1 MAKNTMSVKDFA
13 VKYKVSSLEII
24 KELNSQGIDTPKGET
39 SKIPE
44 DMIELIDAY
53 FDDLYT
59 VEAAVSS
66 AVARKVSGGN
76 SGKKT
81 PSKRSGVEM
90 TQQIKTKGK
99 GKSKSDGSSGSEKS
113 KTIVLSVP
121 LLVKDLAEAV
131 GKKPNELIMDL
142 IKLGELASINQPV
155 SENNA
160 KKLCANYGF
169 ELEIGSAASAEEE
182 EIEELIEEEDPA
194 LLKERPPVVT
204 FMGHVDHGKTSL
216 QDAVRHTNVTAGEAG
231 AITQHIGAS
240 TIEFNGKQITFIDTP
255 GHAAFSSM
263 RARGA
268 NVTDI
273 VVLVVSAAEGFK
285 PQTVEAMNH
294 ALAAKVPIIVAIN
307 KIDLPDADPDK
318 ILLHM
323 QQNNLTS
330 EDWGGTVGTVRVSA
344 KTKAGLPD
352 LLERILME
360 AEMLELKANPDKKA
374 SGVVIEAQ
382 LEQGLGSTAS
392 ILIQDGTLR
401 NGEIVLVGEHYG
413 KVRTLFDDKGG
424 RIKSAG
430 PSTPVKLVGLSGVPE
445 AGDKLEVCATERE
458 ARDRAQQRIA
468 DKRGRMA
475 ASSNIASVEDL
486 FSRLNNEDAN
496 KHNLN
501 IVIKADVKG
510 SGEAIAQSL
519 AELPSEKIRAEVVA
533 NGVGPIS
540 EGDIELAAAT
550 GSMVVGFHV
559 RVNPGVND
567 LAKKRGV
574 EIRLYSII
582 YELLEDITDALAG
595 KLEPEKREKE
605 IGQARI
611 LQIFE
616 LSKGPRI
623 CGCRVDSGVVKVGAK
638 ARVRRNKELIY
649 NGEVASLRH
658 FKDDV
663 REVKAGLECGIRLDN
678 FTEFDVGDEIEI
690 YEIELKKAS
699 L

>member
-1 MAKNTMSVKDFA
+1 MAKNTMTVKDFA
-13 VKYKVSSLEII
+13 DKYKVSQQEII
-24 KELNSQGIDTPKGET
+24 RELNGQGIETPKAGA

-59 VEAAVSS
+59 VDAQVSAAV
-66 AVARKVSGGN
+66 AKRVSGEN
-76 SGKKT
+76 SSRKGAQKRSGAEMTPQVKNARGKKT
-81 PSKRSGVEM
+81 RGAE
-90 TQQIKTKGK
+90 
-99 GKSKSDGSSGSEKS
+99 DSSGASQ
-113 KTIVLSVP
+113 VVRLSP
-121 LLVKDLAEAV
+121 PFLVKDLAEAV

-142 IKLGELASINQPV
+142 IKLGELAGINQPV
-155 SENNA
+155 SEANA
-160 KKLCANYGF
+160 RKLCSGYGF
-169 ELEIGSAASAEEE
+169 GFEVGSPSSAVKEAPPPP
-182 EIEELIEEEDPA
+182 EEDPA
-194 LLKERPPVVT
+194 LLEERPPVVT

-240 TIEFNGKQITFIDTP
+240 TIEFNGKRITFIDTP

-273 VVLVVSAAEGFK
+273 VVLVVSASEGFK

-318 ILLHM
+318 VLLHM
-323 QQNNLTS
+323 QQNSLTS
-330 EDWGGTVGTVRVSA
+330 EDWGGNVGTVRVSA
-344 KTKAGLPD
+344 KTGAGLPD

-360 AEMLELKANPDKKA
+360 AEMLELKADPGRKA
-374 SGVVIEAQ
+374 AGAVLEAQ
-382 LEQGLGSTAS
+382 LEQGLGPTAS
-392 ILIQDGTLR
+392 ILVQDGTLR
-401 NGEIVLVGEHYG
+401 PGDIVLVGEHYG
-413 KVRTLFDDKGG
+413 KVRTLIDDKGA

-430 PSTPVKLVGLSGVPE
+430 PSTPVKVVGLSGVPE

-458 ARDRAQQRIA
+458 AREKAQQRIA
-468 DKRGRMA
+468 DKRGHMA
-475 ASSNIASVEDL
+475 ATSGIASVEDL
-486 FSRLNNEDAN
+486 FSRLNSEEKN
-496 KHNLN
+496 KHLN

-519 AELPSEKIRAEVVA
+519 AELPSEKIKAEVVS

-540 EGDIELAAAT
+540 EGDIELAAVT
-550 GSMVVGFHV
+550 GAMVVGFHV

-595 KLEPEKREKE
+595 KLEPEKRDKTL
-605 IGQARI
+605 GMARI

-616 LSKGPRI
+616 LSKGPKI
-623 CGCRVDSGVVKVGAK
+623 CGCKVESGVVKVGAK
-638 ARVRRNKELIY
+638 ARVRRHKELIY

-678 FTEFDVGDEIEI
+678 FMDFDVGDEIEV
-690 YEIELKKAS
+690 YEIELKKAT